1 MAAANY
7 ITNLA
12 TDGTAAEITRT
23 LAGLNAARQ
32 TSYAASLNAIDA
44 GTQQIKQQ
52 VAAAAR
58 AAGGPIPPGT
68 YSGTYI
74 NEVGSTVI
82 KPENFTAWA
91 NGESLLNNFDGTT
104 ITTIPDGGG
113 AGRNTLAI
121 LSGPTGMFAS
131 EAALRY
137 ALSYYPPGNNRINL
151 PKLVTCDV
159 RSVDYENSIGS
170 IVRSPLTPNST
181 VDITNGLIATLQLQ
195 RYAVTLDAFA
205 PNKGGVKSCV
215 SNITGKIDM
224 SSCRTLSPLDAAN
237 LSQWGIR
244 ARESNKTAWTTP
256 PNFLHWTDIK
266 LTAGATYNDQPNNF
280 GVSRT
285 TTDGSAV
292 LVVTCTWAPR
302 SGFWNAKVNSHTS
315 FIDFDE
321 SNFILPP
328 GYRISRR
335 LYDGMI
341 VYTDSN
347 NHTQTYFPPG
357 TFYKVSTGNSYR
369 ERPFLTAC
377 AATALAKLSNPMF
390 AGIGEETKFRAAEL
404 YVCIKLAI
412 KIKSDGVLQL
422 GGGGGMQVPRLDR
435 LYYKKSYKNNRK
447 TKNKNRNKSKS
458 MSMFKS
464 AKRTFYRTNKRNKTS
479 RHYH

>member
-1 MAAANY
+1 VAY
-7 ITNLA
+7 LGNLA
-12 TDGTAAEITRT
+12 TAGVPAAINAA
-23 LAGLNAARQ
+23 LGGLNAADQ
-32 TSYAASLNAIDA
+32 AHYVASLNAIDA
-44 GTQQIKQQ
+44 STQQIKQQ

-58 AAGGPIPPGT
+58 AAGGPITPGT

-82 KPENFTAWA
+82 KPANFTAWA

-104 ITTIPDGGG
+104 LTTIPGSAG
-113 AGRNTLAI
+113 ARNSLAI
-121 LSGPTGMFAS
+121 LSGPAGMFAS

-137 ALSYYPPGNNRINL
+137 ALSYYPAGNNRINL
-151 PKLVTCDV
+151 PKLVTSDV
-159 RSVDYENSIGS
+159 RSADYENAIGN
-170 IVRSPLTPNST
+170 IVRSPLLPTST
-181 VDITNGLIATLQLQ
+181 VDLTNRLIGTLQLQ
-195 RYAVTLDAFA
+195 VNAVILDRFS

-215 SNITGKIDM
+215 SSITGKIDM
-224 SSCRTLSPLDAAN
+224 SSCPTLSSLDAAN
-237 LSQWGIR
+237 LGLWGRR
-244 ARESNKTAWTTP
+244 AGETNKTAWTTP

-266 LTAGATYNDQPNNF
+266 LTEGATYNDQPNNF

-292 LVVTCTWAPR
+292 LVVTCNWAPR

-315 FIDFDE
+315 FIDYDD

-335 LYDGMI
+335 VYDGMI
-341 VYTDSN
+341 VYTNQD

-377 AATALAKLSNPMF
+377 AATALAKLSDPIF
-390 AGIGEETKFRAAEL
+390 AAFGEETKFRAAEL

-412 KIKSDGVLQL
+412 KIKSDGVLVL
-422 GGGGGMQVPRLDR
+422 GGGGGMQIPRLDR
-435 LYYKKSYKNNRK
+435 LYSKKSYKNNRK